1 MSETISYKYRVTIL
15 KSNGSVW
22 VQDFDSPSA
31 IANKIEELIEE
42 YPHLIVSKQRIVM
55 SND

>member
-1 MSETISYKYRVTIL
+1 MSEITFKYRVTIL

-22 VQDFDSPSA
+22 VQVFESPSA

-42 YPHLIVSKQRIVM
+42 FPHLVVSKQRIVI
-55 SND
+55 SDE

>member
-1 MSETISYKYRVTIL
+1 MSETIKFRYRVTIL

-42 YPHLIVSKQRIVM
+42 FPHLVVSKQRIVV
-55 SND
+55 SNE

>member
-1 MSETISYKYRVTIL
+1 MSETITFRYRVTIL

-22 VQDFDSPSA
+22 VQDFDSPST

-42 YPHLIVSKQRIVM
+42 FPHLVVSKQRIVV
-55 SND
+55 SNE